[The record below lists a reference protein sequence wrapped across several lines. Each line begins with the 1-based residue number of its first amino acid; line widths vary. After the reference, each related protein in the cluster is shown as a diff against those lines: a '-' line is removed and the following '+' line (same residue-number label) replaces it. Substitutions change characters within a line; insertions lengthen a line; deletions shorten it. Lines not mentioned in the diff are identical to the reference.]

1 MQLDALSVKDLDIF
15 PKTVGANRNVH
26 FAVKTILLMSVKIKI
41 IRNAQAVVDLIQL
54 DLRLSSICGKA
65 QEIKE
70 FSHQKKITYAEAT
83 KEMNLINNSENQTKQ
98 TLEKNL

>member
-1 MQLDALSVKDLDIF
+1 MQLDALSVKDFDIF
-15 PKTVGANRNVH
+15 PKTVGKQKCP
-26 FAVKTILLMSVKIKI
+26 FFTILLMSVKIEI
-41 IRNAQAVVDLIQL
+41 IRNAQAVVDLILL

-70 FSHQKKITYAEAT
+70 FSHQKKITYAQAT